1 MRIQSR
7 KYTVTT
13 ATSGNL
19 DTVVVGSGAAGATL
33 LAQNVT
39 PGTLSAVYLV
49 DAETSTVTLA
59 AQWQG
64 SDDNSTWIDIAGT
77 PNNAANVVLAT
88 GTGGADASVTKAVP
102 APTGAYGFR
111 YIRARVIVG
120 GTTAAAVDTYAISYR
135 YLAQ

>member
-1 MRIQSR
+1 MRIPSR
-7 KYTVTT
+7 KYTVTA

-19 DTVVVGSGAAGATL
+19 DTIVVGSGASGATI

-39 PGTLSAVYLV
+39 PGTLLAVYLV

-64 SDDNSTWIDIAGT
+64 SDDNSTWVDVAAG
-77 PNNAANVVLAT
+77 PNNPANVVLAT
-88 GTGGADASVTKAVP
+88 GTGGADAAVTKAVP
-102 APTGAYGFR
+102 APAGIYGYR
-111 YIRARVIVG
+111 YIRARVLVA